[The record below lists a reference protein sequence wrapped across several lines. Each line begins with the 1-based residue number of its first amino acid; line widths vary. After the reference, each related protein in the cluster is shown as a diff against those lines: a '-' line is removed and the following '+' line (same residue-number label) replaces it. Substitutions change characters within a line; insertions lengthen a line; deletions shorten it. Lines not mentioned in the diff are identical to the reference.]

1 VIDHLAQVR
10 QLRALAGEPRSID
23 ELVDGMHSAARK
35 LESLIGHWRTF
46 SPRPRAIQDVE
57 NLIEGLRR
65 NLHDLRLQASRTAER

>member
-1 VIDHLAQVR
+1 MTNHLTQIQ
-10 QLRALAGEPRSID
+10 QLRALAGHPRPIG

-46 SPRPRAIQDVE
+46 APRPRSIQDVE

-65 NLHDLRLQASRTAER
+65 NLHDLRLQASNAAER